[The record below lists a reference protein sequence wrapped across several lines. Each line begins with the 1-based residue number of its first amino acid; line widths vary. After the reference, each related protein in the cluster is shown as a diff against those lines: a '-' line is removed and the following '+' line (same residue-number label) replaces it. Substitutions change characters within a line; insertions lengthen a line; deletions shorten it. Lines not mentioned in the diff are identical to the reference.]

1 MDNLFWLS
9 FLATIVLFLLGISI
23 GRKTHL
29 YHPSANLEN
38 AHTKSKIF
46 IFIILVI
53 FISFL
58 SMVILVRN
66 DTILETTPLLFQKFS
81 TLFMWTF
88 FAMLVTFTSGYIG
101 AIALFIKK
109 PIMSYIP
116 SLLLLNTLFFILFF
130 RINQPIYTLVSST
143 PPKNNGFL
151 QSTNYSCTSASIA
164 TIALQY
170 NKKIDE
176 KYIAYIS
183 GLSKFGATS
192 AQIRYTL
199 NKLHLNYTTLINTAL
214 KLNKIEPP
222 AIIYI
227 DHPSLGVESHAVAY
241 LDYNY
246 TSYKVWD
253 PLQGTRVILKSE
265 MNHIWHGNGIKVYLP
280 IKAL

>member
-1 MDNLFWLS
+1 MDNLFWIS
-9 FLATIVLFLLGISI
+9 FLATIVFFLLGIVI
-23 GRKTHL
+23 GRRTHL
-29 YHPSANLEN
+29 CHPSTNLEN

-46 IFIILVI
+46 IFIVLII

-58 SMVILVRN
+58 FMVMIVRN
-66 DTILETTPLLFQKFS
+66 DTILETMPLLFQKFS
-81 TLFMWTF
+81 TLLMWTF

-101 AIALFIKK
+101 AIALLIKK
-109 PIMSYIP
+109 PFMSYIP
-116 SLLLLNTLFFILFF
+116 SLLLLNTLFYILFF
-130 RINQPIYTLVSST
+130 RINQPIYTLVSSAL
-143 PPKNNGFL
+143 PKNNGFL

-164 TIALQY
+164 TIALSY

-176 KYIAYIS
+176 KYISYLS

-199 NKLHLNYTTLINTAL
+199 NKLHLNYTTLTNIAH

-241 LDYNY
+241 LDYND
-246 TSYKVWD
+246 TSYKIWD
-253 PLQGTRVILKSE
+253 PLQGAKVILKSK
-265 MNHIWHGNGIKVYLP
+265 MNHIWHGNGIKVYP
-280 IKAL
+280 FIKVP